1 MTNGPSGKGGPG
13 KGAQSKLIQKDYCAK
28 SSPSASAKI
37 TPRRLPPEILS
48 AVARSGRR
56 PITLA
61 GAKAPKDVQ
70 PAIAAQSVKPASLA
84 DLKAAARKKSAQ

>member
-1 MTNGPSGKGGPG
+1 MTNGPSGKGGP
-13 KGAQSKLIQKDYCAK
+13 AQSKLIQKDYCAK
-28 SSPSASAKI
+28 SSPSASTKI

-61 GAKAPKDVQ
+61 RVVLPSRRDDEQ
-70 PAIAAQSVKPASLA
+70 
-84 DLKAAARKKSAQ
+84 

>member
-1 MTNGPSGKGGPG
+1 MKKGPPRDKGGPE
-13 KGAQSKLIQKDYCAK
+13 KAQSKPHQKTICAK
-28 SSPSASAKI
+28 SSPSASTKI

-61 GAKAPKDVQ
+61 GAKAPKAMQ
-70 PAIAAQSVKPASLA
+70 PAIPAQSVKPASLA